1 MMLKHHGLTQSSDFF
16 ADKLIRPD
24 LRGLL
29 MKIII
34 LLLTLLLSQSLWAR
48 SYVIF
53 SMTQDLSMGFENEV
67 IRKNYYI
74 NMGSSQGVRKDSVL
88 DVFRII
94 SVQNPYDNKKRVNYK
109 VKIGELKVLHSSD
122 DASIAMLQSYESEQ
136 TPIFELPQFMIGD
149 HVAISVN

>member
-1 MMLKHHGLTQSSDFF
+1 
-16 ADKLIRPD
+16 
-24 LRGLL
+24 
-29 MKIII
+29 
-34 LLLTLLLSQSLWAR
+34 
-48 SYVIF
+48 
-53 SMTQDLSMGFENEV
+53 MGFENEV

-122 DASIAMLQSYESEQ
+122 DASIAMLQSYQTEE